1 MPRDKRKKN
10 EQKKPVEQVKEDKEE
25 DNGEIENG
33 EIDGENPSPKVPAKT
48 KVEESPISATGV
60 LGSQYLSRD
69 FKIDNFS
76 LSLNGIELITDTRLE
91 FNWGR
96 RYGFLGLNGTGKSS
110 LLLTLARREI
120 PIPDHFKI
128 YFLDREVTAS
138 DKTAFEAVIED
149 LENETKELEQEVETL
164 IATEEGSESERLMD
178 VYAALDELEAETAAK
193 RAGEILHGLGF
204 TKEMQNK
211 KTKDFSGGWRMRI
224 ALAKALFVRP
234 NMLLLDEPTN
244 HLDLEACVWLEE
256 YLKNYTRILVLVS
269 HSQDFLN
276 NVCTNIIHLQ
286 RKKLTYYGGNF
297 DTFVQTREEKEEN
310 QMKQFNWEQDQ
321 IKHMKDYIARFGH
334 GSAKLAR
341 QAQSKEKTL
350 AKMEAKGLT
359 EKVQADKTLIFY
371 FSDCGKLPPPVLT
384 FTKASFGYSPGK
396 LLYKNLEFGVDLD
409 SRVALVGPNGA
420 GKSTLLKLMV
430 GTITPTDGE
439 VKRHSHLRIGWYHQ
453 HLTDQLDLNLSP
465 LEYMMKCFPGNEP
478 EHMRR
483 AIGRYGLTGKTQTLP
498 IRLLSDGQKSRVVF
512 AWLAFQEPHLL
523 LLDEPTNHLDIETID
538 ALAEAIN
545 NFNGGM
551 VLVSHDFR
559 LINQVAEE
567 IWVCEHQK
575 VTPWKGTIMEFKS
588 MLRKKMK
595 IGE

>member
-1 MPRDKRKKN
+1 MPRAKGKRSDPKK
-10 EQKKPVEQVKEDKEE
+10 QPAKDTKEDVEV
-25 DNGEIENG
+25 DENG
-33 EIDGENPSPKVPAKT
+33 EIVEGENPSPKVPQKP
-48 KVEESPISATGV
+48 KEDSPISATGV

-69 FKIDNFS
+69 LKIDNFS

-96 RYGFLGLNGTGKSS
+96 RYGFIGLNGAGKSS
-110 LLLTLARREI
+110 LLLTLARREV
-120 PIPDHFKI
+120 PIPEHFKI
-128 YFLDREVTAS
+128 YFLDKEVAAS
-138 DKTAFEAVIED
+138 DKTSFEAVVED
-149 LENETKELEQEVETL
+149 LENESKELEKEVDRL
-164 IATEEGSESERLMD
+164 VGSEEGSESERLMD
-178 VYAALDELEAETAAK
+178 VYAALDELEPETASK

-204 TKEMQNK
+204 NKEMQNK

-276 NVCTNIIHLQ
+276 NVCTNILHLQ
-286 RKKLTYYGGNF
+286 KKKLTYYAGNF
-297 DTFVQTREEKEEN
+297 DSFVQTREEKEEN

-359 EKVQADKTLIFY
+359 EKVTADKTLTFY

-384 FTKASFGYSPGK
+384 FTKVSFGYSPSK
-396 LLYKNLEFGVDLD
+396 PLYKNLEFGVDLD

-430 GTITPTDGE
+430 GAITPTDGE
-439 VKRHSHLRIGWYHQ
+439 VKKHSHLKIGWYHQ

-465 LEYMMKCFPGNEP
+465 LEYMIKCFPGNET

-483 AIGRYGLTGKTQTLP
+483 AIGKYGLSGKTQTLP
-498 IRLLSDGQKSRVVF
+498 IKLLSDGQKSRVVF

-523 LLDEPTNHLDIETID
+523 LLDEPTNHLDLETID

-567 IWVCEHQK
+567 IWVCEHQA
-575 VTPWKGTIMEFKS
+575 VTPWKGTIMEFKE
-588 MLRKKMK
+588 MLRKKMLK
-595 IGE
+595 LTN